1 MSFTL
6 AAAELNL
13 TQSSISRQ
21 VAELERQIGSALFAR
36 QTRALAL
43 TAAGHRLFQ
52 AAQQALKQI
61 DRAVEDIRGPRNA
74 ARVTITTY
82 ASFASLWLVPRLAI
96 FQREHP
102 QIELRI
108 DASDRFIDIDAEGV
122 DIAIRWTRSTSLPSA
137 AVPLHDEEVL
147 PALSPLL
154 LERSGMALKNPQDLF
169 QLPLLELD
177 ESMPTSAS
185 SAWPSWFEFAGV
197 RTPPAPRLM
206 FTFVDQSVQA
216 AVRGQGVV
224 LTRTPFVD
232 ELVASGDL
240 IAPFPKLRMPTGYQY
255 ALIAN
260 AKRAKQPTLRRFATG
275 SAPNSSGPVAA
286 NMTLACSLAG
296 LIHRSVGDHDI
307 HFYVVRLRIDRRQPG
322 RLERNADHERKRY
335 QLRQRAVVV
344 AAAVAETKALVVKA
358 KARNQQTFGLH
369 HGPCAGTGMPKSP
382 ARIGASTVHA

>member
-1 MSFTL
+1 MHHTHALNPCGSERTNEKIAVDACTLCMYCGSMKRSRPANPVPRQRTIGLSALRGFEASARRMSFTL

-21 VAELERQIGSALFAR
+21 VAELERQIGAALFAR
-36 QTRALAL
+36 QTRSLAL

-52 AAQQALKQI
+52 AAQQALKQV

-82 ASFASLWLVPRLAI
+82 ASFASLWLVPRLAM

-108 DASDRFIDIDAEGV
+108 DASDRFIDIDVEGV
-122 DIAIRWTRSTSLPSA
+122 DVAVRWTRATSLPSGA
-137 AVPLHDEEVL
+137 APLHDEEVL
-147 PALSPLL
+147 PALSPFL
-154 LERSGMALKNPQDLF
+154 LERSGVALKEPKDLF

-185 SAWPSWFEFAGV
+185 SAWPRWFQFAGV
-197 RTPPAPRLM
+197 RSAPPAPRLM

-255 ALIAN
+255 ALIVNAN
-260 AKRAKQPTLRRFATG
+260 TRDTPH
-275 SAPNSSGPVAA
+275 VAA
-286 NMTLACSLAG
+286 FCNWIRAEFEHG
-296 LIHRSVGDHDI
+296 
-307 HFYVVRLRIDRRQPG
+307 P
-322 RLERNADHERKRY
+322 
-335 QLRQRAVVV
+335 LRQ
-344 AAAVAETKALVVKA
+344 T
-358 KARNQQTFGLH
+358 
-369 HGPCAGTGMPKSP
+369 
-382 ARIGASTVHA
+382 

>member
-6 AAAELNL
+6 AATELNL

-21 VAELERQIGSALFAR
+21 VAELERQIGTALFAR
-36 QTRALAL
+36 QTRSLAL
-43 TAAGHRLFQ
+43 TAAGQRLFQ

-82 ASFASLWLVPRLAI
+82 ASFASLWLVPRLAM

-122 DIAIRWTRSTSLPSA
+122 DVAIRWTRSTSLPNG
-137 AVPLHDEEVL
+137 AVPLHQEEVM

-154 LERSGMALKNPQDLF
+154 LERSGTALKKPQDLF
-169 QLPLLELD
+169 KLPLLELD
-177 ESMPTSAS
+177 ESLPTSAS
-185 SAWPSWFEFAGV
+185 SAWPKWFEFAGV
-197 RTPPAPRLM
+197 RSAPPVPRLM

-232 ELVASGDL
+232 ELVASGEL
-240 IAPFPKLRMPTGYQY
+240 MAPFPKLRMPTGYQY
-255 ALIAN
+255 ALITNVNTKDTAHVT
-260 AKRAKQPTLRRFATG
+260 AFCDWVRGEFEH
-275 SAPNSSGPVAA
+275 GP
-286 NMTLACSLAG
+286 
-296 LIHRSVGDHDI
+296 
-307 HFYVVRLRIDRRQPG
+307 
-322 RLERNADHERKRY
+322 
-335 QLRQRAVVV
+335 LRQ
-344 AAAVAETKALVVKA
+344 T
-358 KARNQQTFGLH
+358 
-369 HGPCAGTGMPKSP
+369 
-382 ARIGASTVHA
+382 

>member
-1 MSFTL
+1 MHAFFACIVLQMKSPRSASPTRRKRTIGLSALRGFEASARRMSFTL
-6 AAAELNL
+6 AASELNL

-21 VAELERQIGSALFAR
+21 VAELERQIGTALFAR
-36 QTRALAL
+36 QTRSLAL

-82 ASFASLWLVPRLAI
+82 ASFASLWLVPRLAM

-122 DIAIRWTRSTSLPSA
+122 DVAIRWTRSTSVPHG
-137 AVPLHDEEVL
+137 AVPMHDEEVV

-154 LERSGMALKNPQDLF
+154 LERSGIALKKPQDLF

-177 ESMPTSAS
+177 ESLPTTAS
-185 SAWPSWFEFAGV
+185 SAWPKWFQFAGV
-197 RTPPAPRLM
+197 RAVPPAPRLM

-216 AVRGQGVV
+216 AIRGQGVV
-224 LTRTPFVD
+224 LTRSPFVD
-232 ELVASGDL
+232 ELVATGEL
-240 IAPFPKLRMPTGYQY
+240 ITPFPKLRMPTGYQY

-260 AKRAKQPTLRRFATG
+260 ANTRDTAH
-275 SAPNSSGPVAA
+275 VAA
-286 NMTLACSLAG
+286 FCNWIRAEFKHG
-296 LIHRSVGDHDI
+296 
-307 HFYVVRLRIDRRQPG
+307 P
-322 RLERNADHERKRY
+322 
-335 QLRQRAVVV
+335 LRQ
-344 AAAVAETKALVVKA
+344 T
-358 KARNQQTFGLH
+358 
-369 HGPCAGTGMPKSP
+369 
-382 ARIGASTVHA
+382 

>member
-1 MSFTL
+1 MYRDGMKSPRSRNSARSQRPVGLSALRGFEASARRMSFTL

-21 VAELERQIGSALFAR
+21 VAELERQIGTALFAR
-36 QTRALAL
+36 QTRSLAL

-82 ASFASLWLVPRLAI
+82 ASFASLWLVPRLAM
-96 FQREHP
+96 FQREYPH
-102 QIELRI
+102 IELRI

-122 DIAIRWTRSTSLPSA
+122 DVAIRWTRAASLPSS
-137 AVPLHDEEVL
+137 AVPLHNEELL

-154 LERSGMALKNPQDLF
+154 LERSGVALTKPQDLF

-177 ESMPTSAS
+177 ESLPPSAS
-185 SAWPSWFEFAGV
+185 SAWPHWFQFAGV
-197 RTPPAPRLM
+197 STPPPAPRLM
-206 FTFVDQSVQA
+206 FTFLDQSVQA

-224 LTRTPFVD
+224 LARTPFVD

-255 ALIAN
+255 ALVAN
-260 AKRAKQPTLRRFATG
+260 ANTRETPH
-275 SAPNSSGPVAA
+275 VAA
-286 NMTLACSLAG
+286 FCRWIRAEFEHG
-296 LIHRSVGDHDI
+296 
-307 HFYVVRLRIDRRQPG
+307 P
-322 RLERNADHERKRY
+322 
-335 QLRQRAVVV
+335 LRQ
-344 AAAVAETKALVVKA
+344 T
-358 KARNQQTFGLH
+358 
-369 HGPCAGTGMPKSP
+369 
-382 ARIGASTVHA
+382 

>member
-1 MSFTL
+1 MHPTHALDPCSSEWTNEKIALDACISRMYCGHMKPPRSRTSARSHRLIGLSALRGFEASARRMSFTL

-13 TQSSISRQ
+13 AQSSISRQ

-36 QTRALAL
+36 QTRSLAL
-43 TAAGHRLFQ
+43 TAAGHRLLQ

-108 DASDRFIDIDAEGV
+108 DASDRFIDIDVEGV
-122 DIAIRWTRSTSLPSA
+122 DIAIRWTRASSLPGA

-154 LERSGMALKNPQDLF
+154 LERSGPALKKPHDLF
-169 QLPLLELD
+169 HLPLLELD

-185 SAWPSWFEFAGV
+185 SAWPRWFEFAGV
-197 RTPPAPRLM
+197 RTAPPAPRLM
-206 FTFVDQSVQA
+206 FTFIDQSVQA

-224 LTRTPFVD
+224 LARSPFVD
-232 ELVASGDL
+232 DLVASGDL

-260 AKRAKQPTLRRFATG
+260 VNTRETPHVSAFCSWIRAEFARG
-275 SAPNSSGPVAA
+275 A
-286 NMTLACSLAG
+286 
-296 LIHRSVGDHDI
+296 
-307 HFYVVRLRIDRRQPG
+307 
-322 RLERNADHERKRY
+322 
-335 QLRQRAVVV
+335 LRQ
-344 AAAVAETKALVVKA
+344 T
-358 KARNQQTFGLH
+358 
-369 HGPCAGTGMPKSP
+369 
-382 ARIGASTVHA
+382 

>member
-6 AAAELNL
+6 AASELNL

-21 VAELERQIGSALFAR
+21 VAELERQIGTALFAR
-36 QTRALAL
+36 QTRSLAL

-82 ASFASLWLVPRLAI
+82 ASFASLWLVPRLAM

-122 DIAIRWTRSTSLPSA
+122 DVAIRWTRSTSVPHG
-137 AVPLHDEEVL
+137 AVPMHDEEVV

-154 LERSGMALKNPQDLF
+154 LERSGIALKKPQDLF

-177 ESMPTSAS
+177 ESLPTTAS
-185 SAWPSWFEFAGV
+185 SAWPKWFQFAGV
-197 RTPPAPRLM
+197 RAVPPAPRLM

-216 AVRGQGVV
+216 AIRGQGVV
-224 LTRTPFVD
+224 LTRSPFVD
-232 ELVASGDL
+232 ELVATGEL
-240 IAPFPKLRMPTGYQY
+240 ITPFPKLRMPTGYQY

-260 AKRAKQPTLRRFATG
+260 ANTRDTAHVGAFCNWIRAEFKQ
-275 SAPNSSGPVAA
+275 GP
-286 NMTLACSLAG
+286 
-296 LIHRSVGDHDI
+296 
-307 HFYVVRLRIDRRQPG
+307 
-322 RLERNADHERKRY
+322 
-335 QLRQRAVVV
+335 LRQ
-344 AAAVAETKALVVKA
+344 T
-358 KARNQQTFGLH
+358 
-369 HGPCAGTGMPKSP
+369 
-382 ARIGASTVHA
+382 

>member
-1 MSFTL
+1 MYLANVKSPHPAAPVRRERTIGLSALRGFEASARRMSFTL

-21 VAELERQIGSALFAR
+21 VAELERQVGTALFAR

-82 ASFASLWLVPRLAI
+82 ASFASLWLVPRLAM

-122 DIAIRWTRSTSLPSA
+122 DVAIRWTRSVSMPSGASL
-137 AVPLHDEEVL
+137 LHREEVL

-154 LERSGMALKNPQDLF
+154 LERSGVVLRKPQDLF

-177 ESMPTSAS
+177 ESLPTSAS
-185 SAWPSWFEFAGV
+185 SAWPVWFQFAGV
-197 RTPPAPRLM
+197 RSAPPAPRLM

-240 IAPFPKLRMPTGYQY
+240 IAPFPKLRMPTGFEY

-260 AKRAKQPTLRRFATG
+260 ANTRETAHVTAFCNWIRAEFER
-275 SAPNSSGPVAA
+275 GP
-286 NMTLACSLAG
+286 
-296 LIHRSVGDHDI
+296 
-307 HFYVVRLRIDRRQPG
+307 
-322 RLERNADHERKRY
+322 
-335 QLRQRAVVV
+335 LRQ
-344 AAAVAETKALVVKA
+344 T
-358 KARNQQTFGLH
+358 
-369 HGPCAGTGMPKSP
+369 
-382 ARIGASTVHA
+382 

>member
-1 MSFTL
+1 MKPAGPIRSPRRQRTIGLSALRGFEASARRMSFTL

-21 VAELERQIGSALFAR
+21 VAEIERQIGTALFAR

-43 TAAGHRLFQ
+43 TAAGQRLFQ
-52 AAQQALKQI
+52 ATQQALKQI

-82 ASFASLWLVPRLAI
+82 ASFASLWLVPRLAM

-122 DIAIRWTRSTSLPSA
+122 DVAIRWTRAASLPSGA
-137 AVPLHDEEVL
+137 APLHVEEVL
-147 PALSPLL
+147 PALSGLL
-154 LERSGMALKNPQDLF
+154 IERSGVALQKPHDLF

-177 ESMPTSAS
+177 QSMPTSAS
-185 SAWPSWFEFAGV
+185 SAWGHWFAFAGV
-197 RTPPAPRLM
+197 RSAPPAPRLM

-224 LTRTPFVD
+224 LARTPFVD

-240 IAPFPKLRMPTGYQY
+240 IAPFPKLRMATGYQY
-255 ALIAN
+255 ALIVNAN
-260 AKRAKQPTLRRFATG
+260 TRETAH
-275 SAPNSSGPVAA
+275 VAA
-286 NMTLACSLAG
+286 FCDWIRAEFEHG
-296 LIHRSVGDHDI
+296 
-307 HFYVVRLRIDRRQPG
+307 P
-322 RLERNADHERKRY
+322 
-335 QLRQRAVVV
+335 LRQ
-344 AAAVAETKALVVKA
+344 T
-358 KARNQQTFGLH
+358 
-369 HGPCAGTGMPKSP
+369 
-382 ARIGASTVHA
+382 

>member
-1 MSFTL
+1 MHAFSTCILPTMKLPRPASATRRERTIGLSALRGFEASARRMSFTL
-6 AAAELNL
+6 AASELNL

-21 VAELERQIGSALFAR
+21 VAELERQIGTALFAR
-36 QTRALAL
+36 QTRSLAL

-82 ASFASLWLVPRLAI
+82 ASFASLWLVPRLAM

-122 DIAIRWTRSTSLPSA
+122 DVAIRWTRSTS
-137 AVPLHDEEVL
+137 VPNGAIPMHHEEVV

-154 LERSGMALKNPQDLF
+154 LERSGIALKKPQDLF

-177 ESMPTSAS
+177 ESLPTTAS
-185 SAWPSWFEFAGV
+185 SAWPKWFQFAGV
-197 RTPPAPRLM
+197 RAAPPAPRLM

-216 AVRGQGVV
+216 AIRGQGVV
-224 LTRTPFVD
+224 LTRSPFVD
-232 ELVASGDL
+232 ELVATGEL
-240 IAPFPKLRMPTGYQY
+240 ITPFPKLRMPTGHQY

-260 AKRAKQPTLRRFATG
+260 ANTRDTPHVAAFCSWIRAEFEHGPLRRT
-275 SAPNSSGPVAA
+275 
-286 NMTLACSLAG
+286 
-296 LIHRSVGDHDI
+296 
-307 HFYVVRLRIDRRQPG
+307 
-322 RLERNADHERKRY
+322 
-335 QLRQRAVVV
+335 
-344 AAAVAETKALVVKA
+344 
-358 KARNQQTFGLH
+358 
-369 HGPCAGTGMPKSP
+369 
-382 ARIGASTVHA
+382 

>member
-1 MSFTL
+1 MYRDAMKSHRPTARRQRTIGLSALRGFEASARRMSFTL

-21 VAELERQIGSALFAR
+21 VAELERQIGTALFAR

-43 TAAGHRLFQ
+43 TTAGHRLFQ
-52 AAQQALKQI
+52 AAQQALKQV

-82 ASFASLWLVPRLAI
+82 ASFASLWLVPRLAM
-96 FQREHP
+96 FQREQP

-122 DIAIRWTRSTSLPSA
+122 DVAIRWTRATSMPSG

-154 LERSGMALKNPQDLF
+154 LERSGVALKKPQDLF

-185 SAWPSWFEFAGV
+185 SAWPRWFQFAGV
-197 RTPPAPRLM
+197 RSAPPASRLM
-206 FTFVDQSVQA
+206 FTFIDQSVQA
-216 AVRGQGVV
+216 AVRSQGVV
-224 LTRTPFVD
+224 LARTPFVD
-232 ELVASGDL
+232 DLLASGEL

-255 ALIAN
+255 AVLAN
-260 AKRAKQPTLRRFATG
+260 VNTRETPH
-275 SAPNSSGPVAA
+275 VAA
-286 NMTLACSLAG
+286 FCNWIRTE
-296 LIHRSVGDHDI
+296 
-307 HFYVVRLRIDRRQPG
+307 F
-322 RLERNADHERKRY
+322 ERGP
-335 QLRQRAVVV
+335 LRQ
-344 AAAVAETKALVVKA
+344 T
-358 KARNQQTFGLH
+358 
-369 HGPCAGTGMPKSP
+369 
-382 ARIGASTVHA
+382 

>member
-6 AAAELNL
+6 AASELNL

-21 VAELERQIGSALFAR
+21 VAELERQIGTALFAR
-36 QTRALAL
+36 QTRSLAL

-82 ASFASLWLVPRLAI
+82 ASFASLWLVPRLAM

-122 DIAIRWTRSTSLPSA
+122 DVAIRWTRSTSVPHG
-137 AVPLHDEEVL
+137 AVPMHDEEIV

-154 LERSGMALKNPQDLF
+154 LERSGIALKKPQDLF

-177 ESMPTSAS
+177 ESLPTTAS
-185 SAWPSWFEFAGV
+185 SAWPKWFQFAGV
-197 RTPPAPRLM
+197 RAVPPAPRLM

-216 AVRGQGVV
+216 AIRGQGVV
-224 LTRTPFVD
+224 LTRSPFVD
-232 ELVASGDL
+232 ELVATGEL
-240 IAPFPKLRMPTGYQY
+240 ITPFPKLRMPTGYQY

-260 AKRAKQPTLRRFATG
+260 ANTRDTAHVGAFCNWIRAEFKH
-275 SAPNSSGPVAA
+275 GP
-286 NMTLACSLAG
+286 
-296 LIHRSVGDHDI
+296 
-307 HFYVVRLRIDRRQPG
+307 
-322 RLERNADHERKRY
+322 
-335 QLRQRAVVV
+335 LRQ
-344 AAAVAETKALVVKA
+344 T
-358 KARNQQTFGLH
+358 
-369 HGPCAGTGMPKSP
+369 
-382 ARIGASTVHA
+382 

>member
-1 MSFTL
+1 MYGGTMKSSRPAGSARRQRPIGVGALRGFEASARRMSFTL

-21 VAELERQIGSALFAR
+21 VAQLERQIGTALFAR
-36 QTRALAL
+36 QTRSLAL

-52 AAQQALKQI
+52 AIQQALKQI

-108 DASDRFIDIDAEGV
+108 DASDRFIDIDVEGV
-122 DIAIRWTRSTSLPSA
+122 DVAIRWTRATSLPSV

-154 LERSGMALKNPQDLF
+154 LERSGLALKEPQDLF
-169 QLPLLELD
+169 HLPLLELD

-185 SAWPSWFEFAGV
+185 SAWPRWFEFAGV
-197 RTPPAPRLM
+197 RTAPPAPRLM
-206 FTFVDQSVQA
+206 FTFIDQSVQA

-232 ELVASGDL
+232 DLIASGDL

-260 AKRAKQPTLRRFATG
+260 VNTRETGHVSAFCNWIRAEFARG
-275 SAPNSSGPVAA
+275 A
-286 NMTLACSLAG
+286 
-296 LIHRSVGDHDI
+296 
-307 HFYVVRLRIDRRQPG
+307 
-322 RLERNADHERKRY
+322 
-335 QLRQRAVVV
+335 LRQ
-344 AAAVAETKALVVKA
+344 T
-358 KARNQQTFGLH
+358 
-369 HGPCAGTGMPKSP
+369 
-382 ARIGASTVHA
+382 

>member
-1 MSFTL
+1 MHRTHALNPCGPERTNEKIAVDTCIYRMYRGGMKPPRSRTSARSQRPIGLSALRGFEASARRMSFTL
-6 AAAELNL
+6 AGAELNL

-21 VAELERQIGSALFAR
+21 VAELERQIGTALFAR
-36 QTRALAL
+36 QTRSLAL

-82 ASFASLWLVPRLAI
+82 ASFASLWLVPRLAM

-122 DIAIRWTRSTSLPSA
+122 DVAIRWTRATSLPSGA
-137 AVPLHDEEVL
+137 APLHDEEVL

-154 LERSGMALKNPQDLF
+154 LERSGVALKKPQELF

-185 SAWPSWFEFAGV
+185 SAWPRWFQFAGV
-197 RTPPAPRLM
+197 RSTPPAPRLM

-224 LTRTPFVD
+224 LARTPFVD

-240 IAPFPKLRMPTGYQY
+240 IAPFPKLRMRTGYQY

-260 AKRAKQPTLRRFATG
+260 ANTRETG
-275 SAPNSSGPVAA
+275 HVAA
-286 NMTLACSLAG
+286 FCNWIRAEFEHG
-296 LIHRSVGDHDI
+296 
-307 HFYVVRLRIDRRQPG
+307 P
-322 RLERNADHERKRY
+322 
-335 QLRQRAVVV
+335 LRQ
-344 AAAVAETKALVVKA
+344 T
-358 KARNQQTFGLH
+358 
-369 HGPCAGTGMPKSP
+369 
-382 ARIGASTVHA
+382 

>member
-1 MSFTL
+1 MHFLHVSWRYEAASQPHLARSQRPIGLSALRGFEASARRMSFTL

-21 VAELERQIGSALFAR
+21 VAELERQIGTALFAR
-36 QTRALAL
+36 QTRSLAL

-82 ASFASLWLVPRLAI
+82 ASFASLWLVPRLAM

-122 DIAIRWTRSTSLPSA
+122 DVAIRWTRATSLPRG
-137 AVPLHDEEVL
+137 AVKLHDEEVL

-154 LERSGMALKNPQDLF
+154 LERSGVALKEPQDLF

-177 ESMPTSAS
+177 ESLPTSVS
-185 SAWPSWFEFAGV
+185 SAWPRWFQFAGV
-197 RTPPAPRLM
+197 LASACTASDVHIRRPVGASRRARP
-206 FTFVDQSVQA
+206 
-216 AVRGQGVV
+216 GVV

-240 IAPFPKLRMPTGYQY
+240 ITPFPKLRMPTGYQY

-260 AKRAKQPTLRRFATG
+260 VNTRETPH
-275 SAPNSSGPVAA
+275 VAA
-286 NMTLACSLAG
+286 FCSWIRAEFEHG
-296 LIHRSVGDHDI
+296 
-307 HFYVVRLRIDRRQPG
+307 P
-322 RLERNADHERKRY
+322 
-335 QLRQRAVVV
+335 LRQ
-344 AAAVAETKALVVKA
+344 T
-358 KARNQQTFGLH
+358 
-369 HGPCAGTGMPKSP
+369 
-382 ARIGASTVHA
+382 

>member
-1 MSFTL
+1 MYRGGMKPPRSSQRPMGLSALRGFEASARRMSFTL

-21 VAELERQIGSALFAR
+21 VAELERQIGTALFAR
-36 QTRALAL
+36 QTRSLAL

-82 ASFASLWLVPRLAI
+82 ASFASLWLVPRLAM

-102 QIELRI
+102 EIELRI

-122 DIAIRWTRSTSLPSA
+122 DVAIRWTRATSLPSG
-137 AVPLHDEEVL
+137 AVKLHNEEVL

-154 LERSGMALKNPQDLF
+154 LERSPVALKEPQDLF

-177 ESMPTSAS
+177 ESMPTSVS
-185 SAWPSWFEFAGV
+185 SSWPHWFQFAGV
-197 RTPPAPRLM
+197 RSAPPAPRLM

-224 LTRTPFVD
+224 LTRSPFVD

-240 IAPFPKLRMPTGYQY
+240 IAPFPKLRMPTGFQY

-260 AKRAKQPTLRRFATG
+260 VNTRETPH
-275 SAPNSSGPVAA
+275 VAA
-286 NMTLACSLAG
+286 FCNWIRAE
-296 LIHRSVGDHDI
+296 
-307 HFYVVRLRIDRRQPG
+307 F
-322 RLERNADHERKRY
+322 ERGP
-335 QLRQRAVVV
+335 LRQ
-344 AAAVAETKALVVKA
+344 T
-358 KARNQQTFGLH
+358 
-369 HGPCAGTGMPKSP
+369 
-382 ARIGASTVHA
+382 